1 MPLLQPFPAAAT
13 QISLPATNSQE
24 RLIETVS
31 AKVLGA
37 AASTEDKAGS
47 GIEKQK
53 NGGVRSNQWG

>member
-13 QISLPATNSQE
+13 QISLPATNSQA
-24 RLIETVS
+24 RLETVS

-37 AASTEDKAGS
+37 AASTEDKARS